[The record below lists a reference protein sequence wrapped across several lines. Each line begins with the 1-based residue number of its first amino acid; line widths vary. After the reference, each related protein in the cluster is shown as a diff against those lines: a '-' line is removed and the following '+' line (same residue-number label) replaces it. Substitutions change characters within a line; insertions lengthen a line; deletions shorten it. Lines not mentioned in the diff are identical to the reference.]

1 MKTIENDTRDFS
13 GLAFGL
19 IMPLMSELL
28 DRKTQSSAELDV
40 ILTKLVRGYAR

>member
-19 IMPLMSELL
+19 VAPLMSEPL
-28 DRKTQSSAELDV
+28 DRKVQSSAELDM